1 MKEDR
6 KKNRF
11 FSHASVFLSTPV
23 IIFFPLLQSVSC
35 SSSYCA
41 FLSLFFFFLH
51 LFFSPYSPC
60 PSPAGTSAANV
71 CQLEHFTAWKG
82 GSSSPSVG
90 SPACEPCAL
99 IPAGCRGLASSPTL
113 PVSPAPHEGIIP
125 VQWEHAEVLLRSQ

>member
-23 IIFFPLLQSVSC
+23 IIFSP
-35 SSSYCA
+35 Y
-41 FLSLFFFFLH
+41 LSLYLVLPLIVLFSLSFFFLH